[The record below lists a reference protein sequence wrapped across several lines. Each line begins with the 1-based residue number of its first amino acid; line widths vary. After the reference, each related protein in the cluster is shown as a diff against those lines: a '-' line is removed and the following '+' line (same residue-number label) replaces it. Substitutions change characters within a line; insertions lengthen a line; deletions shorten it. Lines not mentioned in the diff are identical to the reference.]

1 MMNKLPFLFYK
12 FLLILIR
19 AANKVK
25 EKQSENLKM
34 PFVFEYNYKR
44 DVRELDINFKSN
56 ETFMHCLTQRSMKI
70 NMDVPSDF

>member
-1 MMNKLPFLFYK
+1 M
-12 FLLILIR
+12 R

-34 PFVFEYNYKR
+34 PFVFEYNYKS

-56 ETFMHCLTQRSMKI
+56 EKFMHCLT
-70 NMDVPSDF
+70 